1 MANGNKYTVASYNN
15 AVTVYKAVKDVPG
28 KDGVTVAELEKAI
41 KDLNDAKDALVLQET
56 ADLEKAKEN
65 AANTL
70 KDAAA
75 IADAGQ
81 KDYEEASW
89 KVFDAAYKALKNAPA
104 DADKATLESLT
115 LALRNAQAAL
125 KKIGRAHV

>member
-56 ADLEKAKEN
+56 ADLEKVKEMRKSRKWILN
-65 AANTL
+65 QEMHICITCGARL
-70 KDAAA
+70 
-75 IADAGQ
+75 
-81 KDYEEASW
+81 
-89 KVFDAAYKALKNAPA
+89 P
-104 DADKATLESLT
+104 
-115 LALRNAQAAL
+115 
-125 KKIGRAHV
+125 

>member
-1 MANGNKYTVASYNN
+1 MMQKM
-15 AVTVYKAVKDVPG
+15 
-28 KDGVTVAELEKAI
+28 
-41 KDLNDAKDALVLQET
+41 LVLQET

-75 IADAGQ
+75 IVDAGQ

-115 LALRNAQAAL
+115 LARKQRLLQLLWMHR
-125 KKIGRAHV
+125 R